1 MSLLV
6 AERLCKDF
14 PLSGGR
20 RVRAVDDVSF
30 ALEPGEVLGIVGESG
45 CGKSTLAKT
54 LVGLHSRSSGVIR
67 YRDQALPA
75 KFGAKEHRW
84 LGQHIQMI
92 FQDPLASLNPR
103 MTVGEIIGE
112 ALYFKGMNNPHEREA
127 KTREWLCKVGLPEAA
142 YSRYPGAFSGG
153 QQQRIGIARA
163 LAMEPEVLVCDEP
176 ISALDVSIQAQIVN
190 LLADLREQTGVA
202 MIFIAHDL
210 AMVQFLADRV
220 LVMYQGRVVESG
232 DTQAVF
238 HAAAHPYTQ
247 LLLESSP
254 VPDPA
259 LARAHLKHVADLLA
273 HEDVQQVNSGVK
285 GCAFLSRCPKA
296 APECAQASPELTACE
311 GDHQAACLRI
321 GQ

>member
-6 AERLCKDF
+6 AEHVGKLF

-20 RVRAVDDVSF
+20 VLRAVDDVSF
-30 ALEPGEVLGIVGESG
+30 SLEPGEVLGVVGESG

-54 LVGLHSRSSGVIR
+54 IVGLHARSSGVIR
-67 YRDQALPA
+67 YRDQELPA
-75 KFGAKEHRW
+75 EFRARDHRW

-112 ALYFKGMNNPHEREA
+112 ALRFKGVKNERDREL
-127 KTREWLCKVGLPEAA
+127 KTREWLMKVGLPEAA

-163 LAMEPEVLVCDEP
+163 LAMEPDILVCDEP

-232 DTQAVF
+232 DTQDVF
-238 HAAAHPYTQ
+238 HQPAHPYTQ

-254 VPDPA
+254 VPDPVQ
-259 LARAHLKHVADLLA
+259 ARDHLKRVAALLEQEEA
-273 HEDVQQVNSGVK
+273 LQANTGSG
-285 GCAFLSRCPKA
+285 GCAFLPRCPKA
-296 APECAQASPELTACE
+296 VDGCRKEKPQLVSCGNS
-311 GDHQAACLRI
+311 HQAACLRI
-321 GQ
+321 NE

>member
-6 AERLCKDF
+6 AEHVCKLF

-20 RVRAVDDVSF
+20 ILRAVDDVSF
-30 ALEPGEVLGIVGESG
+30 SLEPGEVLGVVGESG

-54 LVGLHSRSSGVIR
+54 LVGLHACTSGVIR
-67 YRDQALPA
+67 YRDQVLPHA
-75 KFGAKEHRW
+75 FRARDHRW
-84 LGQHIQMI
+84 LGQHVQMI

-112 ALYFKGMNNPHEREA
+112 ALRFKGVSSAQQRDA
-127 KTREWLCKVGLPEAA
+127 QARQWLAKVGLPEAA
-142 YSRYPGAFSGG
+142 FSRYPGAFSGG

-163 LAMEPEVLVCDEP
+163 LAMEPDVLVCDEP

-238 HAAAHPYTQ
+238 HQPAHPYTQ

-254 VPDPA
+254 VPDPV
-259 LARAHLKHVADLLA
+259 LARDHLKRVAGLLER
-273 HEDVQQVNSGVK
+273 EDALQANVGNR
-285 GCAFLSRCPKA
+285 GCSFQPRCPKA
-296 APECAQASPELTACE
+296 VAECRQQDPLLTACGE
-311 GDHQAACLRI
+311 HHQAACLRI
-321 GQ
+321 NE

>member
-6 AERLCKDF
+6 AEHVGKLF
-14 PLSGGR
+14 PLAGGR
-20 RVRAVDDVSF
+20 VLRAVDDVSF
-30 ALEPGEVLGIVGESG
+30 SLEPGEVLGVVGESG

-54 LVGLHSRSSGVIR
+54 LVGLHPRSSGVIR

-75 KFGAKEHRW
+75 TFGAKEHRW

-112 ALYFKGMNNPHEREA
+112 ALRFKGVKDAQQRESQ
-127 KTREWLCKVGLPEAA
+127 TRQWLNKVGLPEAA

-163 LAMEPEVLVCDEP
+163 LAMEPDVLVCDEP

-238 HAAAHPYTQ
+238 HHAAHPYTQ

-259 LARAHLKHVADLLA
+259 LARAHLKHVAGLLA
-273 HEDVQQVNSGVK
+273 QEEVAQVNSGAQ
-285 GCAFLSRCPKA
+285 GCAFFSRCPKA
-296 APECAQASPELTACE
+296 VDECAQKKPELAACD
-311 GDHQAACLRI
+311 GNHQASCVRL